1 MCRRVPNNTSNEEE
15 NTTHIYDE
23 IKTFSVN
30 CSKATDGKYSL
41 DHEVIFDTA
50 TDRQQPPTYELIS
63 TKTTCNDNK
72 LKCSKCNDY
81 YIIKDETVCLKKEN
95 CCTSNNEHC
104 TPSNQA

>member
-1 MCRRVPNNTSNEEE
+1 MCRRVPNNTNNEEE

-23 IKTFSVN
+23 IKRFSVN

-63 TKTTCNDNK
+63 TKTTCNDK

-81 YIIKDETVCLKKEN
+81 YIIKDETMCLKKED

>member
-1 MCRRVPNNTSNEEE
+1 MCRRVPNNTNNEEE

-23 IKTFSVN
+23 IKRFSVN

-50 TDRQQPPTYELIS
+50 TDRQQPPTYQLIS
-63 TKTTCNDNK
+63 TNTTYNESK

-81 YIIKDETVCLKKEN
+81 YIIKGEIISLKKEK
-95 CCTSNNEHC
+95 CCKSNNKHY
-104 TPSNQA
+104 TPRNQA